1 MTDKMSFEIIKSARA
16 SLLLPSRPKTPMCS
30 KLHLKS
36 LSPLSNLELELD
48 SNLSTN
54 PIATINKILE
64 FFKDSGQSSTQIDK
78 SWDILSKI
86 SATDQGE
93 EEIVKGLDIIMKFI
107 LDTNPSMEML
117 KTLKNLSYSLK
128 NHKSLT
134 KYGIFKIIDQELDS
148 SLQRFTMEKVII
160 ITEIYRNLASNPQN
174 SRYFGNF
181 FSIFKRNSI
190 NSKIIWFNIS
200 RICAKLSLSG
210 IIFDEFWIS
219 KFKDLLLDNVEFRVF

>member
-30 KLHLKS
+30 KLRLKS
-36 LSPLSNLELELD
+36 LSPLTNLDLD
-48 SNLSTN
+48 TN
-54 PIATINKILE
+54 PIATIHKILE
-64 FFKDSGQSSTQIDK
+64 FFQDSGQSSTQIDK
-78 SWDILSKI
+78 SWEFLSKI

-93 EEIVKGLDIIMKFI
+93 EEIVKRLDIIMKFI
-107 LDTNPSMEML
+107 LDTNPSIEML
-117 KTLKNLSYSLK
+117 KTLQNLSYSLK

-148 SLQRFTMEKVII
+148 SLQRFTKERVLI

-210 IIFDEFWIS
+210 ITFDEFWIS
-219 KFKDLLLDNVEFRVF
+219 KFKDLLLENVEFRVF